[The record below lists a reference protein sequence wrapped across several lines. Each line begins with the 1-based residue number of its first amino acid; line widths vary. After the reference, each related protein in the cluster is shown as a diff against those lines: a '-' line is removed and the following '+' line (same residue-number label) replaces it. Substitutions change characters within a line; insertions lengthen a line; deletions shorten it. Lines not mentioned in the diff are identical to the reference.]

1 MTMDDAQ
8 LYRSAMAA
16 RRQAA
21 RQSVGEFRTHVMR
34 CRVDHHWLPSGEIEA
49 ILTISLPDNHAFRF
63 AATCDPKV
71 LMQLIAAQ
79 NPGVGF
85 SLKSLW
91 KGVKKVAKGVATS
104 KVFKMAST
112 ALASIAPALG
122 PLGAPALAAAAAM
135 KGTTALLAARTHA
148 AKGDPAS
155 KAKAA
160 ALVKYA
166 EKATRAA
173 SNQPVVQAAARNTAQ
188 AHSAKLF
195 TMMLK
200 PA

>member
-1 MTMDDAQ
+1 MNQAQ
-8 LYRSAMAA
+8 VHRAIMGARRRAA
-16 RRQAA
+16 RK
-21 RQSVGEFRTHVMR
+21 SVGEFRQNVMR
-34 CRVDHHWLPSGEIEA
+34 CRTDGHWLPSGEYECV
-49 ILTISLPDNHAFRF
+49 LTITLPDNHAFRF
-63 AATCDPKV
+63 SATCDPKH
-71 LMQLIAAQ
+71 LMQLIAAL

-85 SLKSLW
+85 SLKALW
-91 KGVKKVAKGVATS
+91 KGVKKVAKNVATS

-148 AKGDPAS
+148 AKGDPVS
-155 KAKAA
+155 QAKAA
-160 ALVKYA
+160 ALVKFA
-166 EKATRAA
+166 DKAARAA
-173 SNQPVVQAAARNTAQ
+173 SNEPAVQAAARNTAQ

-195 TMMLK
+195 RMTLS